1 MNLSIPA
8 NYAHVSEG
16 YVDHGGR
23 QEPTFRRPA
32 SWRIK
37 FLAITLTAV
46 ILASAVLLSPGAGEA
61 AKAGGEGTLICP
73 AGTLTR
79 VAAAHVKSTT
89 HCDTLGA
96 HKTHGP
102 LVAGKH
108 HAFRTR
114 GTG

>member
-1 MNLSIPA
+1 M
-8 NYAHVSEG
+8 
-16 YVDHGGR
+16 
-23 QEPTFRRPA
+23 T
-32 SWRIK
+32 
-37 FLAITLTAV
+37 LAAL

-61 AKAGGEGTLICP
+61 AKAGGDGTLVCP

-96 HKTHGP
+96 HETHGP

-108 HAFRTR
+108 YAYRTN
-114 GTG
+114 GAG